1 VQTEQRAKAWAEI
14 RRRLPAFLLVVGAL
28 ALGTTVPLVLVDGQA
43 AKELPWIAGTTIFV
57 AAAAVVHRRRPDTP
71 VARWFAVSAGLVGV
85 VQALDGI
92 VLRLTPALP
101 AERLA
106 WLALAYQLASV
117 AGGIALTH
125 LLGLFPD
132 GRPERPF
139 EARLLRALWW
149 LVPIPFLGLVT
160 TTSLVLPS
168 YHQAG
173 TIPNPYQLDALAW
186 AGPVVGGLLSALQGV
201 FVLGVVL
208 LVPRYRRADP
218 DRKRTIRWLLV
229 PTVFAAGV
237 AVTDLLAWRLFPDG
251 APSVGAELGLSA
263 LWIVAIASLPIA
275 IAVGVLRPDLLD
287 VDRLIRRSLVYA
299 ALWAGIA
306 LVYVAA
312 AAGLGLAASR
322 RFPLGL
328 AIALTVGAT
337 LLFQPARA
345 RLERSADRWVF
356 GTPTDPAHLVSR
368 LGATLEGTVE
378 LESLLPRMADT
389 LQEGLGVTWARV
401 RLDPAPVGADA
412 RGRNGRP
419 GGGPDGRPGG
429 EVPAMSG
436 PGGGP
441 GGEVPA
447 MSLPGGGPDGEVPA
461 LSVPIELDGQRL
473 GVVECGP
480 RRQGTLS
487 PHDTALVATFAR
499 QAALAVRNV
508 RLTAELERSRAR
520 LVRAQELER
529 RRIERD
535 LHDGVQQDLV
545 ALLGHSARVRRE
557 LDRDPAAGEA
567 VLDELQA
574 GLRHVLGELRELA
587 HGIHPSV
594 LSDRGLLEAVESL
607 AARSAVPV
615 AVRADPALRG
625 LRFAQEIEGAGYFT
639 VAEALAN
646 ASKHAAATAIDVTL
660 AHHTGGLD
668 ITVRD
673 DGTGFDPATVVG
685 DGLVN
690 LAERLAAL
698 GGRLEVEARP
708 GAGTTLLAH
717 LRLADG

>member
-1 VQTEQRAKAWAEI
+1 M
-14 RRRLPAFLLVVGAL
+14 LVVGGVSL
-28 ALGTTVPLVLVDGQA
+28 AISVPVVLIGGRA
-43 AKELPWIAGTTIFV
+43 TKELPWIAGTAIFLL
-57 AAAAVVHRRRPDTP
+57 AAAVVYRRRPELA
-71 VARWFAVSAGLVGV
+71 VARWFATSAGLVGL
-85 VQALDGI
+85 VQALDGV
-92 VLRLTPALP
+92 VLRLTPTLP
-101 AERLA
+101 TRWLA
-106 WLALAYQLASV
+106 WLALAYQLVSV

-139 EARLLRALWW
+139 ERRLLHALWW
-149 LVPIPFLGLVT
+149 LIPVPVLGLVT

-168 YHQAG
+168 YHQSG
-173 TIPNPYQLDALAW
+173 TVANPYQLDALAW
-186 AGPVVGGLLSALQGV
+186 AGPLVGGLLAVLQGV

-208 LVPRYRRADP
+208 LVPRYRRAGA
-218 DRKRTIRWLLV
+218 DRKRQIRWLLV

-237 AVTDLLAWRLFPDG
+237 AVTDLVAWRTFPDG
-251 APSVGAELGLSA
+251 APSAGAELALSA

-275 IAVGVLRPDLLD
+275 IAIGVLRPDLLD

-312 AAGLGLAASR
+312 AAGLGLVAGR

-328 AIALTVGAT
+328 AIAITVGAT

-345 RLERSADRWVF
+345 RLERAADRWVF
-356 GTPTDPAHLVSR
+356 GTRTDPAHLVSQ
-368 LGATLEGTVE
+368 LGATLEDTVE
-378 LESLLPRMADT
+378 LESLLPRIADT

-401 RLDPAPVGADA
+401 RLDSASTT
-412 RGRNGRP
+412 
-419 GGGPDGRPGG
+419 G
-429 EVPAMSG
+429 E
-436 PGGGP
+436 
-441 GGEVPA
+441 
-447 MSLPGGGPDGEVPA
+447 DGEAPA
-461 LSVPIELDGQRL
+461 LTVPIELDGEQL

-480 RRQGTLS
+480 RRQGALTA
-487 PHDTALVATFAR
+487 DDEALVATFAR

-545 ALLGHSARVRRE
+545 ALLGHSARVQRAF
-557 LDRDPAAGEA
+557 DQSPAAGA
-567 VLDELQA
+567 GAIDDLQA
-574 GLRHVLGELRELA
+574 GLRQVLSELRELA

-594 LSDRGLLEAVESL
+594 LSDRGLLEAVETL

-615 AVRADPALRG
+615 AVRADPSLRG
-625 LRFAQEIEGAGYFT
+625 RRFTQEIEGAGYFT

-646 ASKHAAATAIDVTL
+646 ASKHAAATTIDVTL
-660 AHHTGGLD
+660 AHQEGGLD

-673 DGTGFDPATVVG
+673 DGQGFEPATAVG
-685 DGLVN
+685 EGLVN
-690 LAERLAAL
+690 LAERVAAL
-698 GGRLEVEARP
+698 GGRLNVEARP
-708 GAGTTLLAH
+708 GAGTTLSAH

>member
-1 VQTEQRAKAWAEI
+1 MAGV
-14 RRRLPAFLLVVGAL
+14 RRRLPAVLLVVGAAAL
-28 ALGTTVPLVLVDGQA
+28 AVSVPVVLAEGSA
-43 AKELPWIAGTTIFV
+43 TKELPWIAGTAIFLV
-57 AAAAVVHRRRPDTP
+57 AATIVYRRRPGSA
-71 VARWFAVSAGLVGV
+71 VARWFAVAAGLVNV
-85 VQALDGI
+85 VQALDA
-92 VLRLTPALP
+92 VLLRATATLP
-101 AERLA
+101 ASRLA
-106 WLALAYQLASV
+106 WWALTYQLVSV

-139 EARLLRALWW
+139 ERRLLRALWW
-149 LVPIPFLGLVT
+149 LVPIPLLGLVT
-160 TTSLVLPS
+160 TTSLVLPG

-173 TIPNPYQLDALAW
+173 TIANPYQLDALAW
-186 AGPVVGGLLSALQGV
+186 AGPLVGGVLSVLQGV

-208 LVPRYRRADP
+208 LVPRYRRADH
-218 DRKRTIRWLLV
+218 DRKRQIRWLLL

-237 AVTDLLAWRLFPDG
+237 AVTDLVAWRLFPGG
-251 APSVGAELGLSA
+251 APSSAAEVGLSA

-287 VDRLIRRSLVYA
+287 VDRLLRRSLVYA

-306 LVYVAA
+306 IVYVVA

-322 RFPLGL
+322 RLPLGL

-345 RLERSADRWVF
+345 RLERAADRWVF
-356 GTPTDPAHLVSR
+356 GTRTDPAHLVSR
-368 LGATLEGTVE
+368 LGATLAGTVE

-401 RLDPAPVGADA
+401 RLDGA
-412 RGRNGRP
+412 RP
-419 GGGPDGRPGG
+419 DDGG
-429 EVPAMSG
+429 EVPA
-436 PGGGP
+436 
-441 GGEVPA
+441 
-447 MSLPGGGPDGEVPA
+447 LT
-461 LSVPIELDGQRL
+461 VPIELDGERL

-480 RRQGTLS
+480 RRQGTLTAD
-487 PHDTALVATFAR
+487 DTALVATFAR

-520 LVRAQELER
+520 LVRAQEAER

-557 LDRDPAAGEA
+557 LDRDPAAGESA
-567 VLDELQA
+567 LDDLQA

-594 LSDRGLLEAVESL
+594 LTDRGLLEAVESL

-615 AVRADPALRG
+615 AVRADPTLRG

-646 ASKHAAATAIDVTL
+646 ASKHAAASAIDVTL
-660 AHHTGGLD
+660 AHHEGGIE

-673 DGTGFDPATVVG
+673 DGSGFDPASAVG

-690 LAERLAAL
+690 LAERVAAL
-698 GGRLEVEARP
+698 GGRLSVEARP
-708 GAGTTLLAH
+708 GAGTTLSAH

>member
-1 VQTEQRAKAWAEI
+1 MRT
-14 RRRLPAFLLVVGAL
+14 RRRLPVFLLVAGAVSL
-28 ALGTTVPLVLVDGQA
+28 AITVPVVLADGGRPT
-43 AKELPWIAGTTIFV
+43 KELPWIAGTAIFV
-57 AAAAVVHRRRPDTP
+57 VAATAVYRRQPDTP
-71 VARWFAVSAGLVGV
+71 IARWFATAAGLVGV
-85 VQALDGI
+85 VQAFDG
-92 VLRLTPALP
+92 VLLRLTTTLP
-101 AERLA
+101 PTRLA

-139 EARLLRALWW
+139 ERRLLRALWW
-149 LVPIPFLGLVT
+149 LVPVPVLGLVT

-168 YHQAG
+168 YHQTG
-173 TIPNPYQLDALAW
+173 TIPNPYQLAALAW
-186 AGPVVGGLLSALQGV
+186 AGPVVGGVLSLLQGV

-208 LVPRYRRADP
+208 LVPRYRRADTE
-218 DRKRTIRWLLV
+218 RKRTIRWLLV

-237 AVTDLLAWRLFPDG
+237 AVTDLVAWRLFPDG
-251 APSVGAELGLSA
+251 APSAAAELGLSA
-263 LWIVAIASLPIA
+263 LWIAAIASLPIA

-287 VDRLIRRSLVYA
+287 VDRLLRRSLVYA

-306 LVYVAA
+306 SVYVVA

-345 RLERSADRWVF
+345 RLERAADRWVF
-356 GTPTDPAHLVSR
+356 GTRTDPAHLVSQ
-368 LGATLEGTVE
+368 LGATLQETVE
-378 LESLLPRMADT
+378 LESLLPRMADA
-389 LQEGLGVTWARV
+389 LQEGLGLTWARV
-401 RLDPAPVGADA
+401 RLDTALV
-412 RGRNGRP
+412 
-419 GGGPDGRPGG
+419 GPDDDR
-429 EVPAMSG
+429 EA
-436 PGGGP
+436 
-441 GGEVPA
+441 A
-447 MSLPGGGPDGEVPA
+447 A
-461 LSVPIELDGQRL
+461 LTVPIELDGERL

-480 RRQGTLS
+480 RRQGTLTAD
-487 PHDTALVATFAR
+487 DTALVATFAR

-508 RLTAELERSRAR
+508 RLTAELERSRGR

-557 LDRDPAAGEA
+557 LDRDPAAGDA
-567 VLDELQA
+567 ALDDLQA

-615 AVRADPALRG
+615 AVRADASLRG

-646 ASKHAAATAIDVTL
+646 ASKHAAASAIDVTL
-660 AHHTGGLD
+660 AHHEGGLD

-673 DGTGFDPATVVG
+673 DGQGFDPATAVG
-685 DGLVN
+685 EGLVN
-690 LAERLAAL
+690 LAERVAAL
-698 GGRLEVEARP
+698 GGRLSVEARP
-708 GAGTTLLAH
+708 GAGTTLSAH

>member
-1 VQTEQRAKAWAEI
+1 VETERWTRWSAKV
-14 RRRLPAFLLVVGAL
+14 RRRLPALLLVVGAVAL
-28 ALGTTVPLVLVDGQA
+28 AVSVPVVLAEGSA
-43 AKELPWIAGTTIFV
+43 TKELPWIAGTAIFLV
-57 AAAAVVHRRRPDTP
+57 AATIVYRRRPGSA
-71 VARWFAVSAGLVGV
+71 VARWFAVAAGLVNL
-85 VQALDGI
+85 VQALDA
-92 VLRLTPALP
+92 VLLRFTATLP
-101 AERLA
+101 ASRLA
-106 WLALAYQLASV
+106 WWALAYQLVSV

-132 GRPERPF
+132 GRPERPS
-139 EARLLRALWW
+139 ERRLLRALWW
-149 LVPIPFLGLVT
+149 LVPVPLLGLVT
-160 TTSLVLPS
+160 TTSLVLPG

-173 TIPNPYQLDALAW
+173 TVANPYQLDALAW
-186 AGPVVGGLLSALQGV
+186 AGPLVGGVLSALQGV

-218 DRKRTIRWLLV
+218 ERRRTIRWLLV

-237 AVTDLLAWRLFPDG
+237 AVTDLIAWRLFPDG
-251 APSVGAELGLSA
+251 APSAGAELGLSA
-263 LWIVAIASLPIA
+263 LWIVAIASLPLAIA
-275 IAVGVLRPDLLD
+275 IGVLRPDLLD

-306 LVYVAA
+306 VVYVIA

-345 RLERSADRWVF
+345 RLERAADRWVF
-356 GTPTDPAHLVSR
+356 GSRTDPAHLVSR
-368 LGATLEGTVE
+368 LGATLEDTVE

-401 RLDPAPVGADA
+401 RLDTAPVG
-412 RGRNGRP
+412 
-419 GGGPDGRPGG
+419 DG
-429 EVPAMSG
+429 
-436 PGGGP
+436 
-441 GGEVPA
+441 
-447 MSLPGGGPDGEVPA
+447 DGEAPA
-461 LSVPIELDGQRL
+461 LSVPIELDGERL

-487 PHDTALVATFAR
+487 SDDAALVATFAK

-520 LVRAQELER
+520 LVRAQEVER

-567 VLDELQA
+567 ALDDLQA

-615 AVRADPALRG
+615 AVRADPTLRG

-646 ASKHAAATAIDVTL
+646 ASKHAAASTIDVTL
-660 AHHTGGLD
+660 AHHAGGID
-668 ITVRD
+668 ITVHD
-673 DGTGFDPATVVG
+673 DGTGFDPASAVG

-690 LAERLAAL
+690 LTERVAAL
-698 GGRLEVEARP
+698 GGRLRIEARP
-708 GAGTTLLAH
+708 GAGTTLSAH

>member
-1 VQTEQRAKAWAEI
+1 VETERWTRWSAKV
-14 RRRLPAFLLVVGAL
+14 RRRLPALLLVVGAVAL
-28 ALGTTVPLVLVDGQA
+28 AVSVPVVLAEGSA
-43 AKELPWIAGTTIFV
+43 TKELPWIAGTAIFLV
-57 AAAAVVHRRRPDTP
+57 AATIVYRRRPGSA
-71 VARWFAVSAGLVGV
+71 VARWFAVAAGLVNL
-85 VQALDGI
+85 VQALDA
-92 VLRLTPALP
+92 VLLRFTATLP
-101 AERLA
+101 ASRLA
-106 WLALAYQLASV
+106 WWALAYQLVSV

-132 GRPERPF
+132 GRPERPS
-139 EARLLRALWW
+139 ERRLLRALWW
-149 LVPIPFLGLVT
+149 LVPVPLLGLVT
-160 TTSLVLPS
+160 TTSLVLPG

-173 TIPNPYQLDALAW
+173 TVANPYQLDALAW
-186 AGPVVGGLLSALQGV
+186 AGPLVGGVLSALQGV

-218 DRKRTIRWLLV
+218 ERRRTIRWLLV

-237 AVTDLLAWRLFPDG
+237 AVTDLIAWRLFPDG
-251 APSVGAELGLSA
+251 APSAGAELGLSA
-263 LWIVAIASLPIA
+263 LWIVAIASLPLAIA
-275 IAVGVLRPDLLD
+275 IGVLRPDLLD

-306 LVYVAA
+306 VVYVIA

-345 RLERSADRWVF
+345 RLERAADRWVF
-356 GTPTDPAHLVSR
+356 GSRTDPAHLVSR
-368 LGATLEGTVE
+368 LGATLEDTVE

-401 RLDPAPVGADA
+401 RLDTAPVGD
-412 RGRNGRP
+412 GD
-419 GGGPDGRPGG
+419 GG
-429 EVPAMSG
+429 A
-436 PGGGP
+436 
-441 GGEVPA
+441 
-447 MSLPGGGPDGEVPA
+447 PA
-461 LSVPIELDGQRL
+461 LSVPIELDGERL

-487 PHDTALVATFAR
+487 SDDAALVATFAK

-520 LVRAQELER
+520 LVRAQEVER

-567 VLDELQA
+567 ALDDLQA

-615 AVRADPALRG
+615 AVRADPTLRG

-646 ASKHAAATAIDVTL
+646 ASKHAAASTIDVTL
-660 AHHTGGLD
+660 AHHAGGID
-668 ITVRD
+668 ITVHD
-673 DGTGFDPATVVG
+673 DGTGFDPASAVG

-690 LAERLAAL
+690 LTERVAAL
-698 GGRLEVEARP
+698 GGRLRIEARP
-708 GAGTTLLAH
+708 GAGTTLSAH